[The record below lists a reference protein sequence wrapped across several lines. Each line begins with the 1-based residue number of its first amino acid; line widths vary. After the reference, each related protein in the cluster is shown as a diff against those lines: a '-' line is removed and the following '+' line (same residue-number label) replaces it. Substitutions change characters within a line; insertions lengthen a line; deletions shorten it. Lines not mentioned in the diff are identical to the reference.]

1 MVNPP
6 RHTKMPGS
14 RSPHHDD
21 FNRGRR
27 TAALKYFSEGK
38 QQLIRKEKTL
48 QDILGNWFFEIKEFG
63 QTPER
68 EEKKMKRKLMTMLL
82 ALCLVVTMMPAM
94 TSTAA
99 ATSYIENV
107 TAEITAVEGG
117 ISALNPTCTTPD
129 STYSVK
135 IEKVEGKKR
144 IMSLGGKPRYI
155 WSTATSFEPGKTY
168 RLTVRFSSNVES
180 LFTYSSRPGGDVDAP
195 AANVTFK
202 INGETRPTIDLY
214 TSGAGISEWDDY
226 DTHEMLVQTEVEIPK
241 VAVSGITL
249 NNSTLSLTTGQ
260 NFTLQA
266 MLSPSNAT
274 NKEVTWESSDAGV
287 AAVSKDGVVTAKKA
301 GKATIVVKAAD
312 ESGKYASC
320 VVTVTE
326 AKKEVTGVTLNKSSL
341 NLGVGGSEVLSATVL
356 PADATNKQVTWLSST
371 PSVATVSQSG
381 VVTGV
386 KEGTTQISVI
396 TAEGSKTA
404 ICSVTVGG
412 QTPIT
417 PTQPGTQTG
426 GIIDPATGKTAAAT
440 FSGMEIELDYTST
453 AYNGSDKEPGVAIQD
468 ASGND
473 LTEDVDYTL
482 DYYNNLTV
490 GKATVIV
497 SGKGKYAGVIAG
509 VKFTIKPKTV
519 TVKAVKKASSR
530 KLNVVWASHK
540 TQTTGFQVR
549 YATTKK
555 FKSGTYKT
563 VTLTSKSATSKAL
576 TKLKAGKTYY
586 VKVRAYKTVDGK
598 KIYSSWSKVK
608 SAKA

>member
-1 MVNPP
+1 
-6 RHTKMPGS
+6 
-14 RSPHHDD
+14 
-21 FNRGRR
+21 
-27 TAALKYFSEGK
+27 
-38 QQLIRKEKTL
+38 
-48 QDILGNWFFEIKEFG
+48 
-63 QTPER
+63 
-68 EEKKMKRKLMTMLL
+68 MKRKLMTMLL

-99 ATSYIENV
+99 AVTSIEKV

-144 IMSLGGKPRYI
+144 IMRVDGKPKYI
-155 WSTATSFEPGKTY
+155 WTTATSFEPGNTY
-168 RLTVRFSSNVES
+168 RLTVRFSSNYWEG
-180 LFTYSSRPGGDVDAP
+180 YSYENSMNFAYSTRPSGAVDAP
-195 AANVTFK
+195 AVDVTFK
-202 INGETRPTIDLY
+202 INGKTTTIDLY
-214 TSGAGISEWDDY
+214 TSGDDISDWAPDDGNAN
-226 DTHEMLVQTEVEIPK
+226 EMLVQTEVEIPK

-301 GKATIVVKAAD
+301 GKATIVAKAAD

-356 PADATNKQVTWLSST
+356 PADAINKQVTWLSST

-396 TAEGSKTA
+396 TADGSKTA
-404 ICSVTVGG
+404 ICSVIVSG
-412 QTPIT
+412 QTQT
-417 PTQPGTQTG
+417 EPGTQTG

-509 VKFTIKPKTV
+509 VRFTIKPKTV
-519 TVKAVKKASSR
+519 TVKSVKKASSR

>member
-1 MVNPP
+1 
-6 RHTKMPGS
+6 
-14 RSPHHDD
+14 
-21 FNRGRR
+21 
-27 TAALKYFSEGK
+27 
-38 QQLIRKEKTL
+38 
-48 QDILGNWFFEIKEFG
+48 
-63 QTPER
+63 
-68 EEKKMKRKLMTMLL
+68 MKRKLMTMLL

-99 ATSYIENV
+99 AVTSIEKV

-144 IMSLGGKPRYI
+144 IMRIDGKPKYI
-155 WSTATSFEPGKTY
+155 WSTATSFEPGNTY
-168 RLTVRFSSNVES
+168 RLTVRFSSNYWEG
-180 LFTYSSRPGGDVDAP
+180 YSYENSMNFAYSTRPSGAVDAP
-195 AANVTFK
+195 AVDVTFK
-202 INGETRPTIDLY
+202 INGKTTTIDLY
-214 TSGAGISEWDDY
+214 TSGDDISDWAPDDGNAN
-226 DTHEMLVQTEVEIPK
+226 EMLVQTEVEIPK

-301 GKATIVVKAAD
+301 GKATIVAKAAD

-396 TAEGSKTA
+396 TADGSKTA
-404 ICSVTVGG
+404 ICSVTVSG
-412 QTPIT
+412 QAQTE
-417 PTQPGTQTG
+417 PGTQTG

-453 AYNGSDKEPGVAIQD
+453 AYNGSDKEPGVSIQD

-509 VKFTIKPKTV
+509 VRFTIKPKTV
-519 TVKAVKKASSR
+519 TVKSVKKASSR

-563 VTLTSKSATSKAL
+563 VTLTSKSATSKVL

>member
-1 MVNPP
+1 
-6 RHTKMPGS
+6 
-14 RSPHHDD
+14 
-21 FNRGRR
+21 
-27 TAALKYFSEGK
+27 
-38 QQLIRKEKTL
+38 
-48 QDILGNWFFEIKEFG
+48 
-63 QTPER
+63 
-68 EEKKMKRKLMTMLL
+68 MLL

-99 ATSYIENV
+99 AVTSIEKV

-144 IMSLGGKPRYI
+144 IMRVDGKPKYI
-155 WSTATSFEPGKTY
+155 WSTATSFEPGNTY
-168 RLTVRFSSNVES
+168 RLTVRFSSNYWEE
-180 LFTYSSRPGGDVDAP
+180 YSYENSMNFAYSTRPSGAVDAP
-195 AANVTFK
+195 AVDVTFK
-202 INGETRPTIDLY
+202 INGKTTTIDLY
-214 TSGAGISEWDDY
+214 TSGDDISDWAPDDGNAN
-226 DTHEMLVQTEVEIPK
+226 EMLVQTEVEIPK

-301 GKATIVVKAAD
+301 GKATIVAKAAD

-326 AKKEVTGVTLNKSSL
+326 VKKEVTGVTLNKSSL

-396 TAEGSKTA
+396 TADGSKTA
-404 ICSVTVGG
+404 ICSVIVSG
-412 QTPIT
+412 QTQT
-417 PTQPGTQTG
+417 EPGTQTG

-453 AYNGSDKEPGVAIQD
+453 AYNGSDKEPGVSIQD

-509 VKFTIKPKTV
+509 VRFTIKPKTV
-519 TVKAVKKASSR
+519 TVKSVKKASSR

-563 VTLTSKSATSKAL
+563 VTLTSKSATSKVL

>member
-1 MVNPP
+1 M
-6 RHTKMPGS
+6 
-14 RSPHHDD
+14 
-21 FNRGRR
+21 
-27 TAALKYFSEGK
+27 
-38 QQLIRKEKTL
+38 

-99 ATSYIENV
+99 AISSIEKV

-144 IMSLGGKPRYI
+144 IMRIDGKPKYI

-168 RLTVRFSSNVES
+168 RLTVRFSSNYWEG
-180 LFTYSSRPGGDVDAP
+180 YSYADSMQFSYSTRPSGAVDAP
-195 AANVTFK
+195 AVDVTFK
-202 INGETRPTIDLY
+202 INGKTTTIDLY
-214 TSGAGISEWDDY
+214 TSGDGISDWAPDDGNAN
-226 DTHEMLVQTEVEIPK
+226 EMLVQTEVEIPK
-241 VAVSGITL
+241 VMVSGITL

-301 GKATIVVKAAD
+301 GKATIVAKAAD

-326 AKKEVTGVTLNKSSL
+326 EKKEVTGVTLNKSSL

-404 ICSVTVGG
+404 ICSVTVSG
-412 QTPIT
+412 QAQTE
-417 PTQPGTQTG
+417 PGTQTG

-468 ASGND
+468 AYGND

-509 VKFTIKPKTV
+509 VRFTIKPKTV
-519 TVKAVKKASSR
+519 TVKSVKKASSR

>member
-1 MVNPP
+1 
-6 RHTKMPGS
+6 
-14 RSPHHDD
+14 
-21 FNRGRR
+21 
-27 TAALKYFSEGK
+27 
-38 QQLIRKEKTL
+38 
-48 QDILGNWFFEIKEFG
+48 
-63 QTPER
+63 
-68 EEKKMKRKLMTMLL
+68 MKRKLMTMLL

-99 ATSYIENV
+99 AVTSIEKV

-144 IMSLGGKPRYI
+144 ITRIDGKPKYI
-155 WSTATSFEPGKTY
+155 WSTATSFEPGNTY
-168 RLTVRFSSNVES
+168 RLTVRFSSNYWEG
-180 LFTYSSRPGGDVDAP
+180 YSYENSMNFAYSTRPSGAVDAP
-195 AANVTFK
+195 AVDVTFK
-202 INGETRPTIDLY
+202 INGKTTTIDLY
-214 TSGAGISEWDDY
+214 TSGDDISDWAPDDGNAN
-226 DTHEMLVQTEVEIPK
+226 EMLVQTEVEIPK

-301 GKATIVVKAAD
+301 GKATIVAKAAD

-396 TAEGSKTA
+396 TADGSKTA
-404 ICSVTVGG
+404 ICSVIVSG
-412 QTPIT
+412 QTQT
-417 PTQPGTQTG
+417 EPGTQTG

-453 AYNGSDKEPGVAIQD
+453 AYNGSDKEPGVSIQD

-509 VKFTIKPKTV
+509 ARFTIKPKTV
-519 TVKAVKKASSR
+519 TVKSVKKASSR

>member
-1 MVNPP
+1 
-6 RHTKMPGS
+6 
-14 RSPHHDD
+14 
-21 FNRGRR
+21 
-27 TAALKYFSEGK
+27 
-38 QQLIRKEKTL
+38 
-48 QDILGNWFFEIKEFG
+48 
-63 QTPER
+63 
-68 EEKKMKRKLMTMLL
+68 MKRKLMTMLL

-99 ATSYIENV
+99 AVTSIEKV

-144 IMSLGGKPRYI
+144 IMRIDGKPKYI
-155 WSTATSFEPGKTY
+155 WSTATSFEPGNTY
-168 RLTVRFSSNVES
+168 RLTVRFSSNYWEG
-180 LFTYSSRPGGDVDAP
+180 YSYENSMNFAYSTRPSGAVDAP
-195 AANVTFK
+195 AVDVTFK
-202 INGETRPTIDLY
+202 INGKTTTIDLY
-214 TSGAGISEWDDY
+214 TSGDDISDWAPDDGNAN
-226 DTHEMLVQTEVEIPK
+226 EMLVQTEVEIPK

-301 GKATIVVKAAD
+301 GKATIVAKAAD

-326 AKKEVTGVTLNKSSL
+326 VKKEVTGVMLNKSSL

-396 TAEGSKTA
+396 TADGSKTA
-404 ICSVTVGG
+404 ICSVTVSEQA
-412 QTPIT
+412 QTE
-417 PTQPGTQTG
+417 PGTQTG

-468 ASGND
+468 AYGND

-519 TVKAVKKASSR
+519 TVKSVKKASSR

>member
-1 MVNPP
+1 
-6 RHTKMPGS
+6 
-14 RSPHHDD
+14 
-21 FNRGRR
+21 
-27 TAALKYFSEGK
+27 
-38 QQLIRKEKTL
+38 
-48 QDILGNWFFEIKEFG
+48 
-63 QTPER
+63 
-68 EEKKMKRKLMTMLL
+68 MKRKLMTMLL

-99 ATSYIENV
+99 AVTSIEKV

-144 IMSLGGKPRYI
+144 ITRIDGKPKYI
-155 WSTATSFEPGKTY
+155 WSTATSFEPGNTY
-168 RLTVRFSSNVES
+168 RLTVRFSSNYWEG
-180 LFTYSSRPGGDVDAP
+180 YSSAESMNFAYSTRPSGAVDAP
-195 AANVTFK
+195 AVDVTFK
-202 INGETRPTIDLY
+202 INGKTTTIDLY
-214 TSGAGISEWDDY
+214 TSGDDISDWAPDDGNAN
-226 DTHEMLVQTEVEIPK
+226 EMLVQTEVEIPK

-301 GKATIVVKAAD
+301 GKATIVAKAAD

-326 AKKEVTGVTLNKSSL
+326 VKKEVTGVTLNKSSL

-396 TAEGSKTA
+396 TADGSKTA
-404 ICSVTVGG
+404 ICSVTVSG
-412 QTPIT
+412 QAQTE
-417 PTQPGTQTG
+417 PGTQTG

-453 AYNGSDKEPGVAIQD
+453 AYNGSDKEPGVSIQD

-509 VKFTIKPKTV
+509 VRFTIKPKTV
-519 TVKAVKKASSR
+519 TVKSVKKASSR

>member
-1 MVNPP
+1 
-6 RHTKMPGS
+6 
-14 RSPHHDD
+14 
-21 FNRGRR
+21 
-27 TAALKYFSEGK
+27 
-38 QQLIRKEKTL
+38 
-48 QDILGNWFFEIKEFG
+48 
-63 QTPER
+63 
-68 EEKKMKRKLMTMLL
+68 MKRKLMTMLL

-99 ATSYIENV
+99 AVTSIEKV

-144 IMSLGGKPRYI
+144 IMRVDGKPKYI
-155 WSTATSFEPGKTY
+155 WTTATSFEPGNTY
-168 RLTVRFSSNVES
+168 RLTVRFSSNYWEG
-180 LFTYSSRPGGDVDAP
+180 YSYEEYMNFAYSTRPSGAVDAP
-195 AANVTFK
+195 AVDVTFK
-202 INGETRPTIDLY
+202 INGKTTTIDLY
-214 TSGAGISEWDDY
+214 TSGDDISDWAPDDGNAN
-226 DTHEMLVQTEVEIPK
+226 EMLVQTEVEIPK

-301 GKATIVVKAAD
+301 GKATIVAKAAD

-326 AKKEVTGVTLNKSSL
+326 VKKEVTGVTLNKSSL

-404 ICSVTVGG
+404 ICSVTVSG
-412 QTPIT
+412 QAQTE
-417 PTQPGTQTG
+417 PGTQTG

-453 AYNGSDKEPGVAIQD
+453 AYNGSDKEPGVSIQD

-509 VKFTIKPKTV
+509 VRFTIKPKTV
-519 TVKAVKKASSR
+519 TVKSVKKASSR

>member
-1 MVNPP
+1 
-6 RHTKMPGS
+6 
-14 RSPHHDD
+14 
-21 FNRGRR
+21 
-27 TAALKYFSEGK
+27 
-38 QQLIRKEKTL
+38 
-48 QDILGNWFFEIKEFG
+48 
-63 QTPER
+63 
-68 EEKKMKRKLMTMLL
+68 MKRKLMTMLL

-99 ATSYIENV
+99 AVTSIEKV

-144 IMSLGGKPRYI
+144 IMRIDGKPKYI
-155 WSTATSFEPGKTY
+155 WSTATSFEPGNTY
-168 RLTVRFSSNVES
+168 RLTVRFSSNYWEG
-180 LFTYSSRPGGDVDAP
+180 YSYENSMNFAYSTRPSGAVDAP
-195 AANVTFK
+195 AVDVTFK
-202 INGETRPTIDLY
+202 INGKTTTIDLY
-214 TSGAGISEWDDY
+214 TSGDDISDWAPDDGNAN
-226 DTHEMLVQTEVEIPK
+226 EMLVQTEVEIPK

-301 GKATIVVKAAD
+301 GKATIVAKAAD

-326 AKKEVTGVTLNKSSL
+326 VKKEVTGVTLNKSSL

-396 TAEGSKTA
+396 TADGSKTA
-404 ICSVTVGG
+404 ICSVTVSG

-417 PTQPGTQTG
+417 PTEPGTQTG

-509 VKFTIKPKTV
+509 VRFTIKPKTV
-519 TVKAVKKASSR
+519 TVKSVKKASSR

>member
-1 MVNPP
+1 M
-6 RHTKMPGS
+6 
-14 RSPHHDD
+14 
-21 FNRGRR
+21 
-27 TAALKYFSEGK
+27 
-38 QQLIRKEKTL
+38 

-99 ATSYIENV
+99 AISSIEKV

-144 IMSLGGKPRYI
+144 IMRIDGKPKYI

-168 RLTVRFSSNVES
+168 RLTVRFSSNYWEG
-180 LFTYSSRPGGDVDAP
+180 YSYADSMQFSYSTRPSGAVDAP
-195 AANVTFK
+195 AVDVTFK
-202 INGETRPTIDLY
+202 INGKTTTIDLY
-214 TSGAGISEWDDY
+214 TSGNGISDWAPDDGNAN
-226 DTHEMLVQTEVEIPK
+226 EMLVQTEVEIPK

-301 GKATIVVKAAD
+301 GKATIVAKAAD

-326 AKKEVTGVTLNKSSL
+326 EKKEVTGVTLNKSSL

-404 ICSVTVGG
+404 ICSVTVSG
-412 QTPIT
+412 QAQTE
-417 PTQPGTQTG
+417 PGTQTG

-509 VKFTIKPKTV
+509 ARFTIKPKTV
-519 TVKAVKKASSR
+519 TVKSVKKASSR
-530 KLNVVWASHK
+530 KLNVVWDSHK

>member
-1 MVNPP
+1 
-6 RHTKMPGS
+6 
-14 RSPHHDD
+14 
-21 FNRGRR
+21 
-27 TAALKYFSEGK
+27 
-38 QQLIRKEKTL
+38 
-48 QDILGNWFFEIKEFG
+48 
-63 QTPER
+63 
-68 EEKKMKRKLMTMLL
+68 MKRKLMTMLL

-99 ATSYIENV
+99 ATSYIEKV

-129 STYSVK
+129 STYSVR

-144 IMSLGGKPRYI
+144 IMRIDGKPKYI
-155 WSTATSFEPGKTY
+155 WSTATSFEPGNTY

-180 LFTYSSRPGGDVDAP
+180 MIFTYSSRPGGDVDAP
-195 AANVTFK
+195 AADVTFK
-202 INGETRPTIDLY
+202 INGKTTTIDLY
-214 TSGAGISEWDDY
+214 TSGAGISEWDDN
-226 DTHEMLVQTEVEIPK
+226 DIREMLVQTEVEIPK

-301 GKATIVVKAAD
+301 GKATIVAKAAD
-312 ESGKYASC
+312 ESGKYASR

-371 PSVATVSQSG
+371 PSIATVSQSG

-417 PTQPGTQTG
+417 PTEPGTQTG
-426 GIIDPATGKTAAAT
+426 GIIDPATGKTAAVT

-509 VKFTIKPKTV
+509 VRFTIKPKTV
-519 TVKAVKKASSR
+519 TVKSVKKASSR

-563 VTLTSKSATSKAL
+563 VTLTSKSATSKVL

>member
-1 MVNPP
+1 
-6 RHTKMPGS
+6 
-14 RSPHHDD
+14 
-21 FNRGRR
+21 
-27 TAALKYFSEGK
+27 
-38 QQLIRKEKTL
+38 
-48 QDILGNWFFEIKEFG
+48 
-63 QTPER
+63 
-68 EEKKMKRKLMTMLL
+68 MTMLL

-99 ATSYIENV
+99 AVTSIEKV

-144 IMSLGGKPRYI
+144 ITRIDGKPKYI
-155 WSTATSFEPGKTY
+155 WSTATSFEPGNTY
-168 RLTVRFSSNVES
+168 RLTVRFSSNYWEE
-180 LFTYSSRPGGDVDAP
+180 YSYENSMNFAYSTRPSGAVDAP
-195 AANVTFK
+195 AVDVTFK
-202 INGETRPTIDLY
+202 INGKTTTIDLY
-214 TSGAGISEWDDY
+214 TSGDDISDWAPDDGNAN
-226 DTHEMLVQTEVEIPK
+226 EMLVQTEVEIPK

-301 GKATIVVKAAD
+301 GKATIVAKAAD

-326 AKKEVTGVTLNKSSL
+326 VKKEVTGVTLNKSSL

-396 TAEGSKTA
+396 TADGSKTA
-404 ICSVTVGG
+404 ICSVTVSG

-417 PTQPGTQTG
+417 PTEPGTQTG

-453 AYNGSDKEPGVAIQD
+453 AYNGSDKEPGVSIQD

-509 VKFTIKPKTV
+509 VRFTIKPKTV
-519 TVKAVKKASSR
+519 TVKSVKKASSR

>member
-1 MVNPP
+1 
-6 RHTKMPGS
+6 
-14 RSPHHDD
+14 
-21 FNRGRR
+21 
-27 TAALKYFSEGK
+27 
-38 QQLIRKEKTL
+38 
-48 QDILGNWFFEIKEFG
+48 
-63 QTPER
+63 
-68 EEKKMKRKLMTMLL
+68 MKRKLMTMLL

-99 ATSYIENV
+99 AISSIEKV

-144 IMSLGGKPRYI
+144 IMRIDGKPKYI

-168 RLTVRFSSNVES
+168 RLTVRFSSNYWEG
-180 LFTYSSRPGGDVDAP
+180 YSYADSMQFPYSTRPSGAVDAP

-202 INGETRPTIDLY
+202 INGKTTTIDLY
-214 TSGAGISEWDDY
+214 TSGDGISDWAPDDGNAN
-226 DTHEMLVQTEVEIPK
+226 EMLVQTEVEIPK

-301 GKATIVVKAAD
+301 GKATIVAKAAD

-326 AKKEVTGVTLNKSSL
+326 EKKEVTGVTLNKSSL

-404 ICSVTVGG
+404 ICSVTVSG
-412 QTPIT
+412 QAQTE
-417 PTQPGTQTG
+417 PGTQTG
-426 GIIDPATGKTAAAT
+426 GIVDPATGKTAAAT

-509 VKFTIKPKTV
+509 VRFTIKPKTV
-519 TVKAVKKASSR
+519 TVKSVKKASSR

>member
-1 MVNPP
+1 
-6 RHTKMPGS
+6 
-14 RSPHHDD
+14 
-21 FNRGRR
+21 
-27 TAALKYFSEGK
+27 
-38 QQLIRKEKTL
+38 
-48 QDILGNWFFEIKEFG
+48 
-63 QTPER
+63 
-68 EEKKMKRKLMTMLL
+68 MKRKLMTMLL

-99 ATSYIENV
+99 AVTSIEKV

-144 IMSLGGKPRYI
+144 IMRIDGKPKYI
-155 WSTATSFEPGKTY
+155 WSTATSFEPGNTY
-168 RLTVRFSSNVES
+168 RLTVRFSSNYWEG
-180 LFTYSSRPGGDVDAP
+180 YSYENSMNFAYSTRPSGAVDAP
-195 AANVTFK
+195 AVDVTFK
-202 INGETRPTIDLY
+202 INGKTTTIDLY
-214 TSGAGISEWDDY
+214 TSGDDISDWAPDDGNAN
-226 DTHEMLVQTEVEIPK
+226 EMLVQTEVEIPK

-301 GKATIVVKAAD
+301 GKATIVAKAAD

-356 PADATNKQVTWLSST
+356 PADAINKQVTWLSST

-396 TAEGSKTA
+396 TADGSKTA
-404 ICSVTVGG
+404 ICSVTVSG
-412 QTPIT
+412 QAQTE
-417 PTQPGTQTG
+417 PGTQTG

-509 VKFTIKPKTV
+509 ARFTIKPKTV
-519 TVKAVKKASSR
+519 TVKSVKKASSR

-563 VTLTSKSATSKAL
+563 ITLTSKSATSKAL

>member
-1 MVNPP
+1 M
-6 RHTKMPGS
+6 
-14 RSPHHDD
+14 
-21 FNRGRR
+21 
-27 TAALKYFSEGK
+27 
-38 QQLIRKEKTL
+38 

-99 ATSYIENV
+99 AISSIEKV

-144 IMSLGGKPRYI
+144 IMRIDGKPKYI

-168 RLTVRFSSNVES
+168 RLTVRFSSNYWEG
-180 LFTYSSRPGGDVDAP
+180 YSYADSMQFSYSTRPSGAVDAP
-195 AANVTFK
+195 AVDVTFK
-202 INGETRPTIDLY
+202 INGKTTTIDLY
-214 TSGAGISEWDDY
+214 TSGNGISDWAPDDGNAN
-226 DTHEMLVQTEVEIPK
+226 EMLVQTEVEIPK

-301 GKATIVVKAAD
+301 GKATIVAKAAD

-326 AKKEVTGVTLNKSSL
+326 EKKEVTGVTLNKSSL

-404 ICSVTVGG
+404 ICSVTVSG
-412 QTPIT
+412 QAQTE
-417 PTQPGTQTG
+417 PGTQTG

-468 ASGND
+468 AYGND

-509 VKFTIKPKTV
+509 ARFTIKPKTV
-519 TVKAVKKASSR
+519 TVKSVKKASSR
-530 KLNVVWASHK
+530 KLNVVWDSHK

>member
-1 MVNPP
+1 
-6 RHTKMPGS
+6 
-14 RSPHHDD
+14 
-21 FNRGRR
+21 
-27 TAALKYFSEGK
+27 
-38 QQLIRKEKTL
+38 
-48 QDILGNWFFEIKEFG
+48 
-63 QTPER
+63 
-68 EEKKMKRKLMTMLL
+68 MKRKLMTMLL

-99 ATSYIENV
+99 AVTSIEKV

-144 IMSLGGKPRYI
+144 IMRVDGKPKYI
-155 WSTATSFEPGKTY
+155 WSTATSFEPGNTY
-168 RLTVRFSSNVES
+168 RLTVRFSSNYWEG
-180 LFTYSSRPGGDVDAP
+180 YSYENSMNFAYSTRPSGAVDAP
-195 AANVTFK
+195 AVDVTFK
-202 INGETRPTIDLY
+202 INGKTTTIDLY
-214 TSGAGISEWDDY
+214 TSGDDISDWAPDDGNAN
-226 DTHEMLVQTEVEIPK
+226 EMLVQTEVEIPK

-301 GKATIVVKAAD
+301 GKATIVAKAAD

-326 AKKEVTGVTLNKSSL
+326 VKKEVTGVTLNKSSL

-404 ICSVTVGG
+404 ICSVTVSG
-412 QTPIT
+412 QAQTE
-417 PTQPGTQTG
+417 PGTQTG

-453 AYNGSDKEPGVAIQD
+453 AYNGSDKEPGVSIQD

-509 VKFTIKPKTV
+509 VRFTIKPKTV
-519 TVKAVKKASSR
+519 TVKSVKKASSR

>member
-1 MVNPP
+1 
-6 RHTKMPGS
+6 
-14 RSPHHDD
+14 
-21 FNRGRR
+21 
-27 TAALKYFSEGK
+27 
-38 QQLIRKEKTL
+38 
-48 QDILGNWFFEIKEFG
+48 
-63 QTPER
+63 
-68 EEKKMKRKLMTMLL
+68 MKRKLMTMLL

-99 ATSYIENV
+99 AVTSIEKV

-144 IMSLGGKPRYI
+144 ITRIDGKPKYI
-155 WSTATSFEPGKTY
+155 WSTATSFEPGNTY
-168 RLTVRFSSNVES
+168 RLTVRFSSNYWEG
-180 LFTYSSRPGGDVDAP
+180 YSYENSMNFAYSTRPSGAVDAP
-195 AANVTFK
+195 AVDVTFK
-202 INGETRPTIDLY
+202 INGKTTTIDLY
-214 TSGAGISEWDDY
+214 TSGDDISDWAPDDGNAN
-226 DTHEMLVQTEVEIPK
+226 EMLVQTEVEIPK

-301 GKATIVVKAAD
+301 GKATIVAKAAD

-326 AKKEVTGVTLNKSSL
+326 VKKEVTGVTLNKSSL

-396 TAEGSKTA
+396 TADGSKTA
-404 ICSVTVGG
+404 ICSVTVSG
-412 QTPIT
+412 QAQTE
-417 PTQPGTQTG
+417 PGTQTG

-509 VKFTIKPKTV
+509 VRFTIKPKTV
-519 TVKAVKKASSR
+519 TVKSVKKASSR

>member
-1 MVNPP
+1 
-6 RHTKMPGS
+6 
-14 RSPHHDD
+14 
-21 FNRGRR
+21 
-27 TAALKYFSEGK
+27 
-38 QQLIRKEKTL
+38 
-48 QDILGNWFFEIKEFG
+48 
-63 QTPER
+63 
-68 EEKKMKRKLMTMLL
+68 MKRKLMTMLL

-99 ATSYIENV
+99 AISSIEKV

-144 IMSLGGKPRYI
+144 IMRIDGKPKYI

-168 RLTVRFSSNVES
+168 RLTVRFSSNYWEG
-180 LFTYSSRPGGDVDAP
+180 YSYADSMQFSYSTRPSGAVDAP
-195 AANVTFK
+195 AVDVTFK
-202 INGETRPTIDLY
+202 INGKTTTIDLY
-214 TSGAGISEWDDY
+214 TSGDGISDWAPDDGNAN
-226 DTHEMLVQTEVEIPK
+226 EMLVQTEVEIPK

-287 AAVSKDGVVTAKKA
+287 AAVSKDGVVSAKKA
-301 GKATIVVKAAD
+301 GKATIVAKAAD

-326 AKKEVTGVTLNKSSL
+326 EKKEVTGVTLNKSSL

-404 ICSVTVGG
+404 ICSVTVSG
-412 QTPIT
+412 QAQTE
-417 PTQPGTQTG
+417 PGTQTG
-426 GIIDPATGKTAAAT
+426 GIVDPATGKTAAAT

-509 VKFTIKPKTV
+509 VRFTIKPKTV
-519 TVKAVKKASSR
+519 TVKSVKKASSR

>member
-1 MVNPP
+1 
-6 RHTKMPGS
+6 
-14 RSPHHDD
+14 
-21 FNRGRR
+21 
-27 TAALKYFSEGK
+27 
-38 QQLIRKEKTL
+38 
-48 QDILGNWFFEIKEFG
+48 
-63 QTPER
+63 
-68 EEKKMKRKLMTMLL
+68 MKRKLMTMLL

-99 ATSYIENV
+99 AVTSIEKV

-144 IMSLGGKPRYI
+144 IMRVDGKPKYI
-155 WSTATSFEPGKTY
+155 WTTATSFEPGNTY
-168 RLTVRFSSNVES
+168 RLTVRFSSNYWEG
-180 LFTYSSRPGGDVDAP
+180 YSYENSMNFAYSTRPSGAVDAP
-195 AANVTFK
+195 AVDVTFK
-202 INGETRPTIDLY
+202 INGKTTTIDLY
-214 TSGAGISEWDDY
+214 TSGDDISDWAPDDGNAN
-226 DTHEMLVQTEVEIPK
+226 EMLVQTEVEIPK

-301 GKATIVVKAAD
+301 GKATIVAKAAD

-326 AKKEVTGVTLNKSSL
+326 VKKEVTGVTLNKSSL
-341 NLGVGGSEVLSATVL
+341 NLGIGGSEVLSATVL

-404 ICSVTVGG
+404 ICSVTVSG
-412 QTPIT
+412 QAQTE
-417 PTQPGTQTG
+417 PGTQTG

-453 AYNGSDKEPGVAIQD
+453 AYNGSDKEPGVSIQD

-509 VKFTIKPKTV
+509 VRFTIKPKTV
-519 TVKAVKKASSR
+519 TVKSVKKASSR

>member
-1 MVNPP
+1 
-6 RHTKMPGS
+6 
-14 RSPHHDD
+14 
-21 FNRGRR
+21 
-27 TAALKYFSEGK
+27 
-38 QQLIRKEKTL
+38 
-48 QDILGNWFFEIKEFG
+48 
-63 QTPER
+63 
-68 EEKKMKRKLMTMLL
+68 MKRKLMTMLL

-99 ATSYIENV
+99 AVTSIEKV

-144 IMSLGGKPRYI
+144 IMRIDGKPKYI
-155 WSTATSFEPGKTY
+155 WSTATSFEPGNTY
-168 RLTVRFSSNVES
+168 RLTVRFSSNYWEG
-180 LFTYSSRPGGDVDAP
+180 YSYENFMNFAYSTRPSGAVDAP
-195 AANVTFK
+195 AVDVTFK
-202 INGETRPTIDLY
+202 INGKTTTIDLY
-214 TSGAGISEWDDY
+214 TSGDDISDWAPDDGNAN
-226 DTHEMLVQTEVEIPK
+226 EMLVQTEVEIPK

-301 GKATIVVKAAD
+301 GKATIVAKAAD

-326 AKKEVTGVTLNKSSL
+326 VKKEVTGVTLNKSSL

-396 TAEGSKTA
+396 TADGSKTA
-404 ICSVTVGG
+404 ICSVTVSG
-412 QTPIT
+412 QAQTE
-417 PTQPGTQTG
+417 PGTQTG

-453 AYNGSDKEPGVAIQD
+453 AYNGSDKEPGVSIQD

-509 VKFTIKPKTV
+509 VRFTIKPKTV
-519 TVKAVKKASSR
+519 TVKSVKKASSR

-563 VTLTSKSATSKAL
+563 VTLTSKSATSKVL

>member
-1 MVNPP
+1 
-6 RHTKMPGS
+6 
-14 RSPHHDD
+14 
-21 FNRGRR
+21 
-27 TAALKYFSEGK
+27 
-38 QQLIRKEKTL
+38 
-48 QDILGNWFFEIKEFG
+48 
-63 QTPER
+63 
-68 EEKKMKRKLMTMLL
+68 MKRKLMTMLL

-99 ATSYIENV
+99 AVTSIEKV

-144 IMSLGGKPRYI
+144 IMRIDGKPKYI
-155 WSTATSFEPGKTY
+155 WSTATSFEPGNTY
-168 RLTVRFSSNVES
+168 RLTVRFSSNYWEG
-180 LFTYSSRPGGDVDAP
+180 YSYENSMNFAYSTRPSGAVDAP
-195 AANVTFK
+195 AVDVTFK
-202 INGETRPTIDLY
+202 INGKTTTIDLY
-214 TSGAGISEWDDY
+214 TSGDDISDWAPDDGNAN
-226 DTHEMLVQTEVEIPK
+226 EMLVQTEVEIPK

-301 GKATIVVKAAD
+301 GKATIVAKAAD

-326 AKKEVTGVTLNKSSL
+326 VKKEVTGVTLNKSSL

-371 PSVATVSQSG
+371 PSIATVSQSG

-396 TAEGSKTA
+396 TADGSKTA
-404 ICSVTVGG
+404 ICSVTVSEQA
-412 QTPIT
+412 QTE
-417 PTQPGTQTG
+417 PGTQTG

-468 ASGND
+468 AYGND

-519 TVKAVKKASSR
+519 TVKSVKKASSR

>member
-1 MVNPP
+1 
-6 RHTKMPGS
+6 
-14 RSPHHDD
+14 
-21 FNRGRR
+21 
-27 TAALKYFSEGK
+27 
-38 QQLIRKEKTL
+38 
-48 QDILGNWFFEIKEFG
+48 
-63 QTPER
+63 
-68 EEKKMKRKLMTMLL
+68 MLL

-99 ATSYIENV
+99 AVTSIEKV

-144 IMSLGGKPRYI
+144 IMRVDGKPKYI
-155 WSTATSFEPGKTY
+155 WTTATSFEPGNTY
-168 RLTVRFSSNVES
+168 RLTVRFSSNYWEG
-180 LFTYSSRPGGDVDAP
+180 YSYENSMNFAYSTRPSGAVDAP
-195 AANVTFK
+195 AVDVTFK
-202 INGETRPTIDLY
+202 INGKTTTIDLY
-214 TSGAGISEWDDY
+214 TSGDDISDWAPDDGNAN
-226 DTHEMLVQTEVEIPK
+226 EMLVQTEVEIPK

-301 GKATIVVKAAD
+301 GKATIVAKAAD

-326 AKKEVTGVTLNKSSL
+326 VKKEVTGVTLNKSSL

-371 PSVATVSQSG
+371 PSIATVSQSG

-404 ICSVTVGG
+404 ICSVIVSG
-412 QTPIT
+412 QTQT
-417 PTQPGTQTG
+417 EPGTQTG

-453 AYNGSDKEPGVAIQD
+453 AYNGSDKEPGVSIQD

-519 TVKAVKKASSR
+519 TVKSVKKASSR

>member
-1 MVNPP
+1 
-6 RHTKMPGS
+6 
-14 RSPHHDD
+14 
-21 FNRGRR
+21 
-27 TAALKYFSEGK
+27 
-38 QQLIRKEKTL
+38 
-48 QDILGNWFFEIKEFG
+48 
-63 QTPER
+63 
-68 EEKKMKRKLMTMLL
+68 MKRKLMTMLL

-99 ATSYIENV
+99 AVTSIEKV

-144 IMSLGGKPRYI
+144 IMRVDGKPKYI
-155 WSTATSFEPGKTY
+155 WSTATSFEPGNTY
-168 RLTVRFSSNVES
+168 RLTVRFSSNYWEE
-180 LFTYSSRPGGDVDAP
+180 YSYENSMNFAYSTRPSGAVDAP
-195 AANVTFK
+195 AVDVTFK
-202 INGETRPTIDLY
+202 INGKTTTIDLY
-214 TSGAGISEWDDY
+214 TSGDDISDWAPDDGNAN
-226 DTHEMLVQTEVEIPK
+226 EMLVQTEVEIPK

-301 GKATIVVKAAD
+301 GKATIVAKAAD

-371 PSVATVSQSG
+371 PSIATVSQSG

-386 KEGTTQISVI
+386 KEGPTQISVI
-396 TAEGSKTA
+396 TADGSKTA
-404 ICSVTVGG
+404 ICSVIVSG
-412 QTPIT
+412 QTQT
-417 PTQPGTQTG
+417 EPGTQTG

-453 AYNGSDKEPGVAIQD
+453 AYNGSDKEPGVSIQD

-509 VKFTIKPKTV
+509 VRFTIKPKTV
-519 TVKAVKKASSR
+519 TVKSVKKASSR

>member
-1 MVNPP
+1 
-6 RHTKMPGS
+6 
-14 RSPHHDD
+14 
-21 FNRGRR
+21 
-27 TAALKYFSEGK
+27 
-38 QQLIRKEKTL
+38 
-48 QDILGNWFFEIKEFG
+48 
-63 QTPER
+63 
-68 EEKKMKRKLMTMLL
+68 MKRKLMTMLL

-99 ATSYIENV
+99 AVTYIEKV

-144 IMSLGGKPRYI
+144 STRIDGKPKYI
-155 WSTATSFEPGKTY
+155 WSTATSFEPGNTY
-168 RLTVRFSSNVES
+168 RLTVRFSSNYWEG
-180 LFTYSSRPGGDVDAP
+180 YSYENSMNFAYSTRPSGAVDAP
-195 AANVTFK
+195 AVDVTFK
-202 INGETRPTIDLY
+202 INGKTTTIDLY
-214 TSGAGISEWDDY
+214 TSGDDISDWAPDDGNAN
-226 DTHEMLVQTEVEIPK
+226 EMLVQTEVEIPK

-301 GKATIVVKAAD
+301 GKATIVAKAAD

-326 AKKEVTGVTLNKSSL
+326 VKKEVTGVTLNKSSL

-404 ICSVTVGG
+404 ICSVTVSG
-412 QTPIT
+412 QAQTE
-417 PTQPGTQTG
+417 PGTQTG

-453 AYNGSDKEPGVAIQD
+453 AYNGSDKEPGVSIQD

-509 VKFTIKPKTV
+509 ARFTIKPKTV
-519 TVKAVKKASSR
+519 TVKSVKKASSR

>member
-1 MVNPP
+1 
-6 RHTKMPGS
+6 
-14 RSPHHDD
+14 
-21 FNRGRR
+21 
-27 TAALKYFSEGK
+27 
-38 QQLIRKEKTL
+38 
-48 QDILGNWFFEIKEFG
+48 
-63 QTPER
+63 
-68 EEKKMKRKLMTMLL
+68 MKRKLMTMLL

-99 ATSYIENV
+99 AVTSIEKV

-144 IMSLGGKPRYI
+144 ITRIDGKPKYI
-155 WSTATSFEPGKTY
+155 WSTATSFEPGNTY
-168 RLTVRFSSNVES
+168 RLTVRFSSNYWEG
-180 LFTYSSRPGGDVDAP
+180 YSSAESMNFAYSTRPSGAVDAP
-195 AANVTFK
+195 AVDVTFK
-202 INGETRPTIDLY
+202 INGKTTTIDLY
-214 TSGAGISEWDDY
+214 TSGDDISDWAPDDGNAN
-226 DTHEMLVQTEVEIPK
+226 EMLVQTEVEIPK

-287 AAVSKDGVVTAKKA
+287 AAVSKDGVVTAQKA
-301 GKATIVVKAAD
+301 GKATIVAKAAD

-356 PADATNKQVTWLSST
+356 PADAINKQVTWLSST

-404 ICSVTVGG
+404 ICSVTVSG
-412 QTPIT
+412 QAQTE
-417 PTQPGTQTG
+417 PGTQTG

-453 AYNGSDKEPGVAIQD
+453 AYNGSDKEPGVSIQD

-509 VKFTIKPKTV
+509 VRFTIKPKTV
-519 TVKAVKKASSR
+519 TVKSVKKASSR

>member
-1 MVNPP
+1 
-6 RHTKMPGS
+6 
-14 RSPHHDD
+14 
-21 FNRGRR
+21 
-27 TAALKYFSEGK
+27 
-38 QQLIRKEKTL
+38 
-48 QDILGNWFFEIKEFG
+48 
-63 QTPER
+63 
-68 EEKKMKRKLMTMLL
+68 MKRKLMTMLL

-99 ATSYIENV
+99 AVTSIEKV

-144 IMSLGGKPRYI
+144 IMRIDGKPKYI
-155 WSTATSFEPGKTY
+155 WSTATSFEPGNTY
-168 RLTVRFSSNVES
+168 RLTVRFSSNYWEE
-180 LFTYSSRPGGDVDAP
+180 YSYENFMNFAYSTRPSGAVDAP
-195 AANVTFK
+195 AVDVTFK
-202 INGETRPTIDLY
+202 INGKTTTIDLY
-214 TSGAGISEWDDY
+214 TSGDDISDWAPDDGNAN
-226 DTHEMLVQTEVEIPK
+226 EMLVQTEVEIPK

-301 GKATIVVKAAD
+301 GKATIVAKAAD

-326 AKKEVTGVTLNKSSL
+326 VKKEVTGVMLNKSSL

-396 TAEGSKTA
+396 TADGSKTA
-404 ICSVTVGG
+404 ICSVTVSG
-412 QTPIT
+412 QAQTE
-417 PTQPGTQTG
+417 PGTQTG

-468 ASGND
+468 AYGND

-519 TVKAVKKASSR
+519 TVKSVKKASSR

>member
-1 MVNPP
+1 
-6 RHTKMPGS
+6 
-14 RSPHHDD
+14 
-21 FNRGRR
+21 
-27 TAALKYFSEGK
+27 
-38 QQLIRKEKTL
+38 
-48 QDILGNWFFEIKEFG
+48 
-63 QTPER
+63 
-68 EEKKMKRKLMTMLL
+68 MKRKLMTMLL

-99 ATSYIENV
+99 AVTYIEKV

-144 IMSLGGKPRYI
+144 IMRVDGKPKYI
-155 WSTATSFEPGKTY
+155 WTTATSFEPGNTY
-168 RLTVRFSSNVES
+168 RLTVRFSSNYWEG
-180 LFTYSSRPGGDVDAP
+180 YSYEEYMNFAYSTRPSGAVDAP
-195 AANVTFK
+195 AVDVTFK
-202 INGETRPTIDLY
+202 INGKTTTIDLY
-214 TSGAGISEWDDY
+214 TSGDDISDWAPDDGNAN
-226 DTHEMLVQTEVEIPK
+226 EMLVQTEVEIPK

-301 GKATIVVKAAD
+301 GKATIVAKAAD

-326 AKKEVTGVTLNKSSL
+326 VKKEVTGVTLNKSSL

-396 TAEGSKTA
+396 TADGSKTA
-404 ICSVTVGG
+404 ICSVIVSG
-412 QTPIT
+412 QTQT
-417 PTQPGTQTG
+417 EPGTQTG

-440 FSGMEIELDYTST
+440 FNGMEIELDYTST
-453 AYNGSDKEPGVAIQD
+453 AYNGSDKEPGVSIQD

-509 VKFTIKPKTV
+509 VRFTIKPKTV
-519 TVKAVKKASSR
+519 TVKSVKKASSR

>member
-1 MVNPP
+1 
-6 RHTKMPGS
+6 
-14 RSPHHDD
+14 
-21 FNRGRR
+21 
-27 TAALKYFSEGK
+27 
-38 QQLIRKEKTL
+38 
-48 QDILGNWFFEIKEFG
+48 
-63 QTPER
+63 
-68 EEKKMKRKLMTMLL
+68 MKRKLMTMLL

-99 ATSYIENV
+99 AVTSIEKV

-144 IMSLGGKPRYI
+144 IMRIDGKPKYI
-155 WSTATSFEPGKTY
+155 WSTATSFEPGNTY
-168 RLTVRFSSNVES
+168 RLTVRFSSNYWEG
-180 LFTYSSRPGGDVDAP
+180 YSYENSMNFAYSTRPSGAVDAP
-195 AANVTFK
+195 AVDVTFK
-202 INGETRPTIDLY
+202 INGKTTTIDLY
-214 TSGAGISEWDDY
+214 TSGAGISEWDDN
-226 DTHEMLVQTEVEIPK
+226 DIREMLVQTEVEIPK

-301 GKATIVVKAAD
+301 GKATIVAKAAD

-371 PSVATVSQSG
+371 PSIATVSQSG

-396 TAEGSKTA
+396 TADGSKTA
-404 ICSVTVGG
+404 ICSVTVSG
-412 QTPIT
+412 QAQTE
-417 PTQPGTQTG
+417 PGTQTG

-453 AYNGSDKEPGVAIQD
+453 AYNGSDKEPGVSIQD

-509 VKFTIKPKTV
+509 VRFTIKPKTV
-519 TVKAVKKASSR
+519 TVKSVKKASSR

>member
-1 MVNPP
+1 
-6 RHTKMPGS
+6 
-14 RSPHHDD
+14 
-21 FNRGRR
+21 
-27 TAALKYFSEGK
+27 
-38 QQLIRKEKTL
+38 
-48 QDILGNWFFEIKEFG
+48 
-63 QTPER
+63 
-68 EEKKMKRKLMTMLL
+68 MKRKLMTMLL

-94 TSTAA
+94 TLTAA
-99 ATSYIENV
+99 AVTSIEKV

-144 IMSLGGKPRYI
+144 IMRVDGKPKYI
-155 WSTATSFEPGKTY
+155 WTTATSFEPGNTY
-168 RLTVRFSSNVES
+168 RLTVRFSSNYWEG
-180 LFTYSSRPGGDVDAP
+180 YSYENSMNFAYSTRPSGAVDAP
-195 AANVTFK
+195 AVDVTFK
-202 INGETRPTIDLY
+202 INGKTTTIDLY
-214 TSGAGISEWDDY
+214 TSGDDISDWAPDDGNAN
-226 DTHEMLVQTEVEIPK
+226 EMLVQTEVEIPK

-301 GKATIVVKAAD
+301 GKATIVAKAAD

-326 AKKEVTGVTLNKSSL
+326 VKKEVTGVTLNKSSL

-396 TAEGSKTA
+396 TADGSKTA
-404 ICSVTVGG
+404 ICSVIVSG
-412 QTPIT
+412 QTQT
-417 PTQPGTQTG
+417 EPGTQTG

-453 AYNGSDKEPGVAIQD
+453 AYNGSDKEPGVSIQD

-509 VKFTIKPKTV
+509 VRFTIKPKTV
-519 TVKAVKKASSR
+519 TVKSVKKASSR

>member
-1 MVNPP
+1 
-6 RHTKMPGS
+6 
-14 RSPHHDD
+14 
-21 FNRGRR
+21 
-27 TAALKYFSEGK
+27 
-38 QQLIRKEKTL
+38 
-48 QDILGNWFFEIKEFG
+48 
-63 QTPER
+63 
-68 EEKKMKRKLMTMLL
+68 MLL

-99 ATSYIENV
+99 AVTSIEKV

-144 IMSLGGKPRYI
+144 IMRVDGKPKYI
-155 WSTATSFEPGKTY
+155 WSTATSFEPGNTY
-168 RLTVRFSSNVES
+168 RLTVRFSSNYWEG
-180 LFTYSSRPGGDVDAP
+180 YSYENSMNFAYSTRPSGAVDAP
-195 AANVTFK
+195 AVDVTFK
-202 INGETRPTIDLY
+202 INGKTTTIDLY
-214 TSGAGISEWDDY
+214 TSGDDISDWAPDDGNAN
-226 DTHEMLVQTEVEIPK
+226 EMLVQTEVEIPK

-301 GKATIVVKAAD
+301 GKATIVAKAAD

-326 AKKEVTGVTLNKSSL
+326 VKKEVTGVTLNKSSL
-341 NLGVGGSEVLSATVL
+341 NLGIGGSEVLSATVL

-404 ICSVTVGG
+404 ICSVTVSG
-412 QTPIT
+412 QAQTE
-417 PTQPGTQTG
+417 PGTQTG

-468 ASGND
+468 AYGND

-509 VKFTIKPKTV
+509 VRFTIKPKTV
-519 TVKAVKKASSR
+519 TVKSVKKASSR

>member
-1 MVNPP
+1 
-6 RHTKMPGS
+6 
-14 RSPHHDD
+14 
-21 FNRGRR
+21 
-27 TAALKYFSEGK
+27 
-38 QQLIRKEKTL
+38 
-48 QDILGNWFFEIKEFG
+48 
-63 QTPER
+63 
-68 EEKKMKRKLMTMLL
+68 MLL

-99 ATSYIENV
+99 AVTSIEKV

-144 IMSLGGKPRYI
+144 IMRVDGKPKYI
-155 WSTATSFEPGKTY
+155 WTTATSFEPGNTY
-168 RLTVRFSSNVES
+168 RLTVRFSSNYWEG
-180 LFTYSSRPGGDVDAP
+180 YSYENSMNFAYSTRPSGAVDAP
-195 AANVTFK
+195 AVDVTFK
-202 INGETRPTIDLY
+202 INGKTTTIDLY
-214 TSGAGISEWDDY
+214 TSGDDISDWAPDDGNAN
-226 DTHEMLVQTEVEIPK
+226 EMLVQTEVEIPK

-301 GKATIVVKAAD
+301 GKATIVAKAAD

-371 PSVATVSQSG
+371 PSIATVSQSG

-396 TAEGSKTA
+396 TADGSKTA
-404 ICSVTVGG
+404 ICSVTVSG
-412 QTPIT
+412 QAQTE
-417 PTQPGTQTG
+417 PGTQTG

-453 AYNGSDKEPGVAIQD
+453 AYNGSDKEPGVSIQD

-509 VKFTIKPKTV
+509 VRFTIKPKTV
-519 TVKAVKKASSR
+519 TVKSVKKASSR

>member
-1 MVNPP
+1 
-6 RHTKMPGS
+6 
-14 RSPHHDD
+14 
-21 FNRGRR
+21 
-27 TAALKYFSEGK
+27 
-38 QQLIRKEKTL
+38 
-48 QDILGNWFFEIKEFG
+48 
-63 QTPER
+63 
-68 EEKKMKRKLMTMLL
+68 MKRKLMTMLL

-99 ATSYIENV
+99 AVTSIEKV

-144 IMSLGGKPRYI
+144 IMRVDGKPKYI
-155 WSTATSFEPGKTY
+155 WTTATSFEPGNTY
-168 RLTVRFSSNVES
+168 RLTVRFSSNYWKG
-180 LFTYSSRPGGDVDAP
+180 YSYENSMNFAYSTRPSGAVDAP
-195 AANVTFK
+195 AVDVTFK
-202 INGETRPTIDLY
+202 INGKTTTIDLY
-214 TSGAGISEWDDY
+214 TSGDDISDWAPDDGNAN
-226 DTHEMLVQTEVEIPK
+226 EMLVQTEVEIPK

-301 GKATIVVKAAD
+301 GKATIVAKAAD

-396 TAEGSKTA
+396 TADGSKTA
-404 ICSVTVGG
+404 ICSVIVSG
-412 QTPIT
+412 QTQT
-417 PTQPGTQTG
+417 EPGTQTG

-453 AYNGSDKEPGVAIQD
+453 AYNGSDKEPGVSIQD

-509 VKFTIKPKTV
+509 VRFTIKPKTV
-519 TVKAVKKASSR
+519 TVKSVKKASSR

-563 VTLTSKSATSKAL
+563 VTLTSKSATSKVL

>member
-1 MVNPP
+1 M
-6 RHTKMPGS
+6 
-14 RSPHHDD
+14 
-21 FNRGRR
+21 
-27 TAALKYFSEGK
+27 
-38 QQLIRKEKTL
+38 

-99 ATSYIENV
+99 AISSIEKV

-144 IMSLGGKPRYI
+144 IMRIDGKPKYI

-168 RLTVRFSSNVES
+168 RLTVRFSSNYWEG
-180 LFTYSSRPGGDVDAP
+180 YSYADSMQFSYSTRPSGAVDAP
-195 AANVTFK
+195 AVDVTFK
-202 INGETRPTIDLY
+202 INGKTTTIDLY
-214 TSGAGISEWDDY
+214 TSGDGISDWAPDDGNAN
-226 DTHEMLVQTEVEIPK
+226 EMLVQTEVEIPK

-404 ICSVTVGG
+404 ICSVTVSG

-509 VKFTIKPKTV
+509 VRFTIKPKTV
-519 TVKAVKKASSR
+519 TVKSVKKASSR
-530 KLNVVWASHK
+530 KLNVVWDSHK

>member
-1 MVNPP
+1 
-6 RHTKMPGS
+6 
-14 RSPHHDD
+14 
-21 FNRGRR
+21 
-27 TAALKYFSEGK
+27 
-38 QQLIRKEKTL
+38 
-48 QDILGNWFFEIKEFG
+48 
-63 QTPER
+63 
-68 EEKKMKRKLMTMLL
+68 MLL

-99 ATSYIENV
+99 AVTSIEKV

-144 IMSLGGKPRYI
+144 IMRVDGKPKYI
-155 WSTATSFEPGKTY
+155 WTTATSFEPGNTY
-168 RLTVRFSSNVES
+168 RLTVRFSSNYWEE
-180 LFTYSSRPGGDVDAP
+180 YSYENSMNFAYSTRPSGAVDAP
-195 AANVTFK
+195 AVDVTFK
-202 INGETRPTIDLY
+202 INGKTTTIDLY
-214 TSGAGISEWDDY
+214 TSGDDISDWAPDDGNAN
-226 DTHEMLVQTEVEIPK
+226 EMLVQTEVEIPK

-301 GKATIVVKAAD
+301 GKATIVAKAAD

-326 AKKEVTGVTLNKSSL
+326 VKKEVTGVMLNKSSL

-396 TAEGSKTA
+396 TADGSKTA
-404 ICSVTVGG
+404 ICSVTVSG
-412 QTPIT
+412 QAQTE
-417 PTQPGTQTG
+417 PGTQTG

-468 ASGND
+468 AYGND

-509 VKFTIKPKTV
+509 VRFTIKPKTV
-519 TVKAVKKASSR
+519 TVKSVKKASSR

>member
-1 MVNPP
+1 
-6 RHTKMPGS
+6 
-14 RSPHHDD
+14 
-21 FNRGRR
+21 
-27 TAALKYFSEGK
+27 
-38 QQLIRKEKTL
+38 
-48 QDILGNWFFEIKEFG
+48 
-63 QTPER
+63 
-68 EEKKMKRKLMTMLL
+68 MKRKLMTMLL

-99 ATSYIENV
+99 AVTSIEKV

-144 IMSLGGKPRYI
+144 ITRIDGKPKYI
-155 WSTATSFEPGKTY
+155 WSTATSFEPGNTY
-168 RLTVRFSSNVES
+168 RLTVRFSSNYWKG
-180 LFTYSSRPGGDVDAP
+180 YSYENSMNFAYSTRPSGAVDAP
-195 AANVTFK
+195 AVDVTFK
-202 INGETRPTIDLY
+202 INGKTTTIDLY
-214 TSGAGISEWDDY
+214 TSGDDISDWAPDDGNAN
-226 DTHEMLVQTEVEIPK
+226 EMLVQTEVEIPK

-301 GKATIVVKAAD
+301 GKATIVAKAAD

-371 PSVATVSQSG
+371 PSIATVSQSG

-396 TAEGSKTA
+396 TADGSKTA
-404 ICSVTVGG
+404 ICSVTVSG
-412 QTPIT
+412 QAQTE
-417 PTQPGTQTG
+417 PGTQTG
-426 GIIDPATGKTAAAT
+426 GIIDPATGKTASAT

-453 AYNGSDKEPGVAIQD
+453 AYNGSDKEPGVSIQD

-509 VKFTIKPKTV
+509 VRFTIKPKTV
-519 TVKAVKKASSR
+519 TVKSVKKASSR

>member
-1 MVNPP
+1 
-6 RHTKMPGS
+6 
-14 RSPHHDD
+14 
-21 FNRGRR
+21 
-27 TAALKYFSEGK
+27 
-38 QQLIRKEKTL
+38 
-48 QDILGNWFFEIKEFG
+48 
-63 QTPER
+63 
-68 EEKKMKRKLMTMLL
+68 MKRKLMTMLL

-99 ATSYIENV
+99 AVTSIEKV

-144 IMSLGGKPRYI
+144 IMRVDGKPKYI
-155 WSTATSFEPGKTY
+155 WTTATSFEPGNTY
-168 RLTVRFSSNVES
+168 RLTVRFSSNYWEG
-180 LFTYSSRPGGDVDAP
+180 YSYENSMNFAYSTRPSGAVDAP
-195 AANVTFK
+195 AVDVTFK
-202 INGETRPTIDLY
+202 INGKTTTIDLY
-214 TSGAGISEWDDY
+214 TSGDGISEWDDN
-226 DTHEMLVQTEVEIPK
+226 DIREMLVQTEVEIPK

-301 GKATIVVKAAD
+301 GKATIVAKAAD

-371 PSVATVSQSG
+371 PSIATVSQSG

-396 TAEGSKTA
+396 TADGSKTA
-404 ICSVTVGG
+404 ICSVTVSG

-417 PTQPGTQTG
+417 PTEPGTQTG

-453 AYNGSDKEPGVAIQD
+453 AYNGSDKEPGVSIQD

-509 VKFTIKPKTV
+509 VRFTIKPKTV
-519 TVKAVKKASSR
+519 TVKSVKKASSR

>member
-1 MVNPP
+1 
-6 RHTKMPGS
+6 
-14 RSPHHDD
+14 
-21 FNRGRR
+21 
-27 TAALKYFSEGK
+27 
-38 QQLIRKEKTL
+38 
-48 QDILGNWFFEIKEFG
+48 
-63 QTPER
+63 
-68 EEKKMKRKLMTMLL
+68 MKRKLMTMLL

-99 ATSYIENV
+99 AVTSIEKV

-144 IMSLGGKPRYI
+144 IMRVDGKPKYI
-155 WSTATSFEPGKTY
+155 WSTATSFEPGNTY
-168 RLTVRFSSNVES
+168 RLTVRFSSNYWKG
-180 LFTYSSRPGGDVDAP
+180 YSYENSMNFAYSTRPSGAVDAP
-195 AANVTFK
+195 AVDVTFK
-202 INGETRPTIDLY
+202 INGKTTTIDLY
-214 TSGAGISEWDDY
+214 TSGDDISDWAPDDGNAN
-226 DTHEMLVQTEVEIPK
+226 EMLVQTEVEIPK

-301 GKATIVVKAAD
+301 GKATIVAKAAD

-371 PSVATVSQSG
+371 PSIATVSQSG

-396 TAEGSKTA
+396 TADGSKTA
-404 ICSVTVGG
+404 ICSVIVSG
-412 QTPIT
+412 QTQT
-417 PTQPGTQTG
+417 EPGTQTG

-453 AYNGSDKEPGVAIQD
+453 AYNGSDKEPGVSIQD

-509 VKFTIKPKTV
+509 VRFTIKPKTV
-519 TVKAVKKASSR
+519 TVKSVKKASSR

-563 VTLTSKSATSKAL
+563 VTLTSKSATSKVL

>member
-1 MVNPP
+1 
-6 RHTKMPGS
+6 
-14 RSPHHDD
+14 
-21 FNRGRR
+21 
-27 TAALKYFSEGK
+27 
-38 QQLIRKEKTL
+38 
-48 QDILGNWFFEIKEFG
+48 
-63 QTPER
+63 
-68 EEKKMKRKLMTMLL
+68 MKRKLMTMLL

-99 ATSYIENV
+99 AVTSIEKV

-144 IMSLGGKPRYI
+144 IMRIDGKPKYI
-155 WSTATSFEPGKTY
+155 WSTATSFEPGNTY
-168 RLTVRFSSNVES
+168 RLTVRFSSNYWEG
-180 LFTYSSRPGGDVDAP
+180 YSYADSMQFPYSTRPSGAVDAP

-202 INGETRPTIDLY
+202 INGKTTTIDLY
-214 TSGAGISEWDDY
+214 TSGDGISDWAPDDSNAN
-226 DTHEMLVQTEVEIPK
+226 EMLVQTEVEIPK

-301 GKATIVVKAAD
+301 GKATIVAKAAD

-341 NLGVGGSEVLSATVL
+341 NLGIGGSEVLSATVL

-371 PSVATVSQSG
+371 PSIATVSQSG

-404 ICSVTVGG
+404 ICSVTVSG

-417 PTQPGTQTG
+417 PTEPGTQTG

-509 VKFTIKPKTV
+509 VRFTIKPKTV
-519 TVKAVKKASSR
+519 TVKSVKKASSR

>member
-1 MVNPP
+1 
-6 RHTKMPGS
+6 
-14 RSPHHDD
+14 
-21 FNRGRR
+21 
-27 TAALKYFSEGK
+27 
-38 QQLIRKEKTL
+38 
-48 QDILGNWFFEIKEFG
+48 
-63 QTPER
+63 
-68 EEKKMKRKLMTMLL
+68 MKRKLMTMLL

-99 ATSYIENV
+99 AVTSIEKV

-144 IMSLGGKPRYI
+144 ITRIDGKPKYI
-155 WSTATSFEPGKTY
+155 WSTATSFEPGNTY
-168 RLTVRFSSNVES
+168 RLTVRFSSNYWEG
-180 LFTYSSRPGGDVDAP
+180 YSYENSMNFAYSTRPSGAVDAP
-195 AANVTFK
+195 AVDVTFK
-202 INGETRPTIDLY
+202 INGKTTTIDLY
-214 TSGAGISEWDDY
+214 TSGDDISDWAPDDGNAN
-226 DTHEMLVQTEVEIPK
+226 EMLVQTEVEIPK

-301 GKATIVVKAAD
+301 GKATIVAKAAD

-396 TAEGSKTA
+396 TADGSKTA
-404 ICSVTVGG
+404 ICSVIVSG
-412 QTPIT
+412 QTQT
-417 PTQPGTQTG
+417 EPGTQTG

-453 AYNGSDKEPGVAIQD
+453 AYNGSDKEPGVSIQD

-509 VKFTIKPKTV
+509 VRFTIKPKTV
-519 TVKAVKKASSR
+519 TVKSVKKASSR

>member
-1 MVNPP
+1 
-6 RHTKMPGS
+6 
-14 RSPHHDD
+14 
-21 FNRGRR
+21 
-27 TAALKYFSEGK
+27 
-38 QQLIRKEKTL
+38 
-48 QDILGNWFFEIKEFG
+48 
-63 QTPER
+63 
-68 EEKKMKRKLMTMLL
+68 MKRKLMTMLL

-94 TSTAA
+94 TLTAA
-99 ATSYIENV
+99 AVTSIEKV

-144 IMSLGGKPRYI
+144 IMRVDGKPKYI
-155 WSTATSFEPGKTY
+155 WTTATSFEPGNTY
-168 RLTVRFSSNVES
+168 RLTVRFSSNYWEG
-180 LFTYSSRPGGDVDAP
+180 YSYENSMNFAYSTRPSGAVDAP
-195 AANVTFK
+195 AVDVTFK
-202 INGETRPTIDLY
+202 INGKTTTIDLY
-214 TSGAGISEWDDY
+214 TSGDDISDWAPDDGNAN
-226 DTHEMLVQTEVEIPK
+226 EMLVQTEVEIPK

-301 GKATIVVKAAD
+301 GKATIVAKAAD

-326 AKKEVTGVTLNKSSL
+326 VKKEVTGVTLNKSSL

-404 ICSVTVGG
+404 ICSVTVSG
-412 QTPIT
+412 QAQTE
-417 PTQPGTQTG
+417 PGTQTG

-453 AYNGSDKEPGVAIQD
+453 AYNGSDKEPGVSIQD

-509 VKFTIKPKTV
+509 VRFTIKPKTV
-519 TVKAVKKASSR
+519 TVKSVKKASSR